1 MNKCS
6 KFDRQ
11 RLTGTMARRYLPAT
25 RPCARMSS
33 IAATA
38 RRRESARASAPLC
51 VRTRRLTGCFI
62 NWFGARG
69 AAIYT
74 AADARPALRRD
85 QGLARP
91 ATCSNRGIARREN
104 STLRHQRRRNICA
117 LTLRG
122 RGRLGAVSLGRLTRG
137 ALRRLRHEVGGP
149 CRGPRRCGLG
159 ALRGVRQGPRSA
171 QVLGQNR
178 DSPWRD
184 SNLG

>member
-11 RLTGTMARRYLPAT
+11 RLTGTMARRCLPAT

-62 NWFGARG
+62 NWFRARG

-91 ATCSNRGIARREN
+91 TTCSNSGIARREN
-104 STLRHQRRRNICA
+104 STLRHHGRRNICA

-122 RGRLGAVSLGRLTRG
+122 RGRLGAVSLGQLTRG
-137 ALRRLRHEVGGP
+137 RAPPAPIEVGGHAAAA
-149 CRGPRRCGLG
+149 RTRGLG
-159 ALRGVRQGPRSA
+159 ALRGRSSRVHGA
-171 QVLGQNR
+171 RRCSGKIAILHGTI
-178 DSPWRD
+178 PI
-184 SNLG
+184 